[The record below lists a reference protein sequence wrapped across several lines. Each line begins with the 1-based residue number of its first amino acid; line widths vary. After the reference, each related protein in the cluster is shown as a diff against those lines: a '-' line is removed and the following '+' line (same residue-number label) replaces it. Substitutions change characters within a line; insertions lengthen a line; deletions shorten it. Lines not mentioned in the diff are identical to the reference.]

1 MSLEENIFMAR
12 VAEQAERFDDMVEY
26 LNQVVKSKNDDFTT
40 EERNLLSVGFK
51 NQIGSKRTA
60 IRTISAIEQ
69 NPKYQQYSSALQTY
83 KKKIEEELFDQCT
96 QIVQNVQGSCMNVA
110 STDESKA
117 FFQKMVGDYYRYVAE
132 NATGDNLEKVKTG
145 ALENYEAA
153 QSTCASLNPCNPI
166 RLGLALNFSVFH
178 YEVMNNHKKAC
189 ELGEQA
195 LTEALEK
202 IDDVD
207 EETFRD
213 AKSII
218 ELLKEN
224 LSLWKEEEDQNNV
237 EDLWNGWKSCFV
249 IELTSYSKYKKFKS
263 SNHSFWLYI

>member
-12 VAEQAERFDDMVEY
+12 VAEQAERFDDMVHY
-26 LNQVVKSKNDDFTT
+26 LQQVVNAKSEDFTT

-69 NPKYQQYSSALQTY
+69 NPKYSKFGTGLNNY
-83 KKKIEEELFDQCT
+83 KKKIEQELYNQCIA
-96 QIVQNVQGSCMNVA
+96 IVAIVKNSCMGVA
-110 STDESKA
+110 STDETKA
-117 FFQKMVGDYYRYVAE
+117 FFYKMIGDYYRYVAE
-132 NATGDNLEKVKTG
+132 CANGDQLDTVKNG
-145 ALENYEAA
+145 ALDNYQLA
-153 QSTCASLNPCNPI
+153 QSTSESLNACNPI
-166 RLGLALNFSVFH
+166 RLGLALNFSVFQD
-178 YEVMNNHKKAC
+178 EVRNNHTHAC
-189 ELGEQA
+189 ELGEHA
-195 LTEALEK
+195 GSDALEK

-224 LSLWKEEEDQNNV
+224 LSLWKEEEEQNAV
-237 EDLWNGWKSCFV
+237 EDL
-249 IELTSYSKYKKFKS
+249 
-263 SNHSFWLYI
+263 

>member
-1 MSLEENIFMAR
+1 MAR
-12 VAEQAERFDDMVEY
+12 VAEQAERFDDMVSN
-26 LNQVVKSKNDDFTT
+26 LQDVVKAKSEDFTT

-69 NPKYQQYSSALQTY
+69 NPKYSKFNAPLATY
-83 KKKIEEELFDQCT
+83 KKKIEGELYNQCIS
-96 QIVQNVQGSCMNVA
+96 IVEIVKNTCIQKA
-110 STDESKA
+110 TTDETKA
-117 FFQKMVGDYYRYVAE
+117 FFFKMIGDYYRYVAE
-132 NATGDNLEKVKTG
+132 CASGDQLEVVKNG
-145 ALENYEAA
+145 ALENYQLAS
-153 QSTCASLNPCNPI
+153 QTSASLNACNPI

-178 YEVMNNHKKAC
+178 YEVMNNHKQAC

-195 LTEALEK
+195 LSDALEK

-224 LSLWKEEEDQNNV
+224 LSLWKEEEEQNAV
-237 EDLWNGWKSCFV
+237 EDL
-249 IELTSYSKYKKFKS
+249 
-263 SNHSFWLYI
+263 